1 MSFTSGSSPYDPFA
15 SIYSRWMG
23 EDFCRRTWPVIERLW
38 VSRLPPGASVLDVC
52 CGAGQIADALSTRE
66 FRVTGIDI
74 SDQMLRLARQN
85 APLASFVR
93 ADVRSFS
100 LPRPFH
106 GALSTFNSMAHLKS
120 PNELRQAFR
129 SIRAVLL
136 PGAPFLFDLS
146 MEEAY
151 TAKWRGRLLFT
162 AGDCECILEPS
173 YDAARHIGRNH
184 VTVVRHRQRTSFCIE
199 QHCHREQ
206 DLHQALLSAGFTS
219 IQAYDAER
227 DLGMAGEWGRSF
239 FLCS

>member
-1 MSFTSGSSPYDPFA
+1 MSFTPGSSPYDPFA

-23 EDFCRRTWPVIERLW
+23 EDFCRRTWPVIERIW
-38 VSRLPPGASVLDVC
+38 ISRLPRAARVLDVC
-52 CGAGQIADALSTRE
+52 CGAGQIANALSQRG
-66 FRVTGIDI
+66 FGVTGIDI
-74 SDQMLRLARQN
+74 SDQMLRLARQD

-100 LPRPFH
+100 LPRQFH
-106 GALSTFNSMAHLKS
+106 GALSTFNSIAHLK
-120 PNELRQAFR
+120 NTDELRQAFR
-129 SIRAVLL
+129 SIRAVLV
-136 PGAPFLFDLS
+136 PGAPFLFDVS

-162 AGDCECILEPS
+162 ADDCACILEPS
-173 YDAARHIGRNH
+173 YDAARHIGKNR
-184 VTVVRHRQRTSFCIE
+184 VTVLGHRQRTEFCIE

-206 DLHQALLSAGFTS
+206 DLRQALLSAGFTS

-227 DLGMAGEWGRSF
+227 DLDMAGEWGRSF